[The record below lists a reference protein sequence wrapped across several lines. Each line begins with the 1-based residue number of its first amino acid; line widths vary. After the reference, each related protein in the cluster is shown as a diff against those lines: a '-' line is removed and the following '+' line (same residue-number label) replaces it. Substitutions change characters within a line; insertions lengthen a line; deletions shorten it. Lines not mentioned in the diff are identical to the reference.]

1 MSVIFHV
8 IKFFNHEESI
18 RRLERQHLPQ
28 CSCVCLCLSL
38 ILNLLEQ
45 WHSVPVIEMA
55 SYIVVICVYNTLHSS
70 HYTSEHFA
78 EIRREREKNAR
89 RGNTRKRF
97 STAQKLSFKLS
108 STANFFYH
116 SFWPFYLSFLFFS
129 SSLYSKQY
137 FRCAVV
143 NLFLLDSVALIHTP
157 FHFHTFNA
165 IERQRENAIQHTEW
179 KKRM

>member
-1 MSVIFHV
+1 MKKASVDWNANICLSV
-8 IKFFNHEESI
+8 
-18 RRLERQHLPQ
+18 R
-28 CSCVCLCLSL
+28 VCLCLSL

-78 EIRREREKNAR
+78 EIRREREKNTR
-89 RGNTRKRF
+89 RENTRKRF

-116 SFWPFYLSFLFFS
+116 SFWPFYLSFLFFFFFS
-129 SSLYSKQY
+129 IFQTI
-137 FRCAVV
+137 F
-143 NLFLLDSVALIHTP
+143 SVCCCKFILTWLCRSHTYTVS
-157 FHFHTFNA
+157 FSH
-165 IERQRENAIQHTEW
+165 I
-179 KKRM
+179 